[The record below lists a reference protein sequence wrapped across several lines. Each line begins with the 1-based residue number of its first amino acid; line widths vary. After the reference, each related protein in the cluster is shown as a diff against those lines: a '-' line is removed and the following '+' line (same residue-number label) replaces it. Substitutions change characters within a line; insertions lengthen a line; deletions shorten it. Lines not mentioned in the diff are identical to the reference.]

1 MQVALSCIFG
11 DVACIVISTVV
22 RPLLV
27 MLRVLCELRALC
39 ELHWLIGIVRR
50 ELNWFC
56 CICRVML
63 DPCVVFPCDDVVAI
77 QNSLLHGTVAL
88 ARVKIVSCNSV
99 IVESSWRS

>member
-1 MQVALSCIFG
+1 M
-11 DVACIVISTVV
+11 
-22 RPLLV
+22 
-27 MLRVLCELRALC
+27 MLCVSYELRALC

-56 CICRVML
+56 CICCVML

-88 ARVKIVSCNSV
+88 GRVKIVSCNSV